1 MGVVIKVILFIVVI
15 WFIIRTISR
24 GIFSLLFGSSAA
36 GINERARRQQE
47 ETLHRKKY
55 KKEGDVTINYQPK
68 SDKNFGK
75 DDGDYIDFEE
85 VK

>member
-1 MGVVIKVILFIVVI
+1 MVVVKVILFIVAI

-24 GIFSLLFGSSAA
+24 GLFSLLFGGNPES
-36 GINERARRQQE
+36 INERVRRQQE

-68 SDKNFGK
+68 SDKSFGK